1 MKIKEYALTGL
12 VIMLIFALG
21 ISNIKIIK
29 SQKEVL
35 KSQKEVASCRN
46 DYSDYA
52 LKVSEEKRE
61 LQSEILTKKQQ
72 TYVNKKIRATIPV
85 NDKLE
90 FLRQHAIPT
99 NIGAK

>member
-12 VIMLIFALG
+12 VIFLMFALLASYSEG
-21 ISNIKIIK
+21 QKWKTKYLQSEIEISE
-29 SQKEVL
+29 Q
-35 KSQKEVASCRN
+35 
-46 DYSDYA
+46 
-52 LKVSEEKRE
+52 KRE
-61 LQSEILTKKQQ
+61 LQNQILIKKQQ

>member
-12 VIMLIFALG
+12 VIFLMFALLFSYST
-21 ISNIKIIK
+21 IRNAE
-29 SQKEVL
+29 KEAQDCKTKYL
-35 KSQKEVASCRN
+35 NREIEI
-46 DYSDYA
+46 
-52 LKVSEEKRE
+52 SEEKRE
-61 LQSEILTKKQQ
+61 LQSQILIKKQQ